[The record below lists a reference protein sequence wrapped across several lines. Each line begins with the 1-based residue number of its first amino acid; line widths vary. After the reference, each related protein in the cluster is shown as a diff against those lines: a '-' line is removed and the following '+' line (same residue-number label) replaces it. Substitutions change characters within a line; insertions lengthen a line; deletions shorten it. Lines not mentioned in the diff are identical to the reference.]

1 MSIQTES
8 CEAIDTPKSLVPW
21 HHLSCTDPI
30 THDFEEGQPT
40 PTVPHNTAGFSRS
53 QSPNSRNVRMQ
64 GVRTFEGCQQQAMTL
79 HDPDRSDP
87 ATRPLRRMYSNSELE
102 LSRLNA
108 TYSASSGHVHSGR
121 NTPMSFVPVSATP
134 TQPLPSAL
142 QQQQQQQ
149 QQQQSLPGSGNRS
162 PVCRSPVPMFPPPAS
177 LVSTSRGASV
187 SADPPAGK
195 QSGRAMSHDI
205 DYTFFHPASTM
216 VDAALTAADPPS
228 SAGSASTSPERRRLK
243 KSASFAPEHH
253 SDVIRHSFGRLPVKE
268 DLSHKEAAEKLRQA
282 IHSAPSLFFSTLSI
296 ASQIKD
302 RAQVSTPQLISGQ
315 LYNPNSAKWR
325 DMGK

>member
-1 MSIQTES
+1 MVCVCVCLCSIS
-8 CEAIDTPKSLVPW
+8 
-21 HHLSCTDPI
+21 
-30 THDFEEGQPT
+30 
-40 PTVPHNTAGFSRS
+40 FSRS

-64 GVRTFEGCQQQAMTL
+64 GVRTFEGAQQQAMTL

-108 TYSASSGHVHSGR
+108 TYSASTGHIHSGR
-121 NTPMSFVPVSATP
+121 NTPMTTVPVSTSPAP
-134 TQPLPSAL
+134 QF
-142 QQQQQQQ
+142 QGEYQYQF
-149 QQQQSLPGSGNRS
+149 QQQSGSGNRS
-162 PVCRSPVPMFPPPAS
+162 PISRSPVPMFPPPAS
-177 LVSTSRGASV
+177 LVSTSRGATV
-187 SADPPAGK
+187 CADPPAGK

-216 VDAALTAADPPS
+216 ADAALTAADPPS
-228 SAGSASTSPERRRLK
+228 SAGSTSTSPERRRLK

-282 IHSAPSLFFSTLSI
+282 IHSAPSLFFSTLNI

-302 RAQVSTPQLISGQ
+302 RAQGSTPQLISGQ
-315 LYNPNSAKWR
+315 FYNPNSAAKWR